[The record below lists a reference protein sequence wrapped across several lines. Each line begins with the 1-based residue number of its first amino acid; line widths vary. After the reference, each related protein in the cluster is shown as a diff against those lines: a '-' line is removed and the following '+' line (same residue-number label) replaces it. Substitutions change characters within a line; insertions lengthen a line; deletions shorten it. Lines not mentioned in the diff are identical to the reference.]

1 MVCEWSQIPPVDI
14 KVNASQDQ
22 RLKLQRNKEN
32 PMRKVDW
39 WKSGLALTGLA
50 VFCLT
55 IAPGIGGAEETKG
68 KQLDKAGVSCVAPA
82 KGPLAAT
89 GTPGSGPVP
98 VAAVREVR
106 ARVGQPAPDFEANA
120 LVNGGFKNLK
130 LSDYKGKWVVLCFY
144 PGDFT
149 FV

>member
-1 MVCEWSQIPPVDI
+1 MKSFTSFP
-14 KVNASQDQ
+14 K
-22 RLKLQRNKEN
+22 KEVS
-32 PMRKVDW
+32 MKYG
-39 WKSGLALTGLA
+39 WKSGMAMAGLA
-50 VFCLT
+50 ALCFAA
-55 IAPGIGGAEETKG
+55 APGIGEAEGTK
-68 KQLDKAGVSCVAPA
+68 DKKADPAGVSCVAPA
-82 KGPLAAT
+82 KGPLAAA
-89 GTPGSGPVP
+89 GTPGSGPAP

-130 LSDYKGKWVVLCFY
+130 LSDYKGKWVVMCFY

>member
-1 MVCEWSQIPPVDI
+1 M
-14 KVNASQDQ
+14 AHG
-22 RLKLQRNKEN
+22 
-32 PMRKVDW
+32 
-39 WKSGLALTGLA
+39 WKSGLAMAGLA
-50 VFCLT
+50 VLCLAIT
-55 IAPGIGGAEETKG
+55 PGIGGAEGTK
-68 KQLDKAGVSCVAPA
+68 DKKSDQAGVSCVAPA
-82 KGPLAAT
+82 KGPLAAA
-89 GTPGSGPVP
+89 GTPGSGPAP

-130 LSDYKGKWVVLCFY
+130 LSDYKGKWVVMCFY